1 MQVQTEIA
9 YVTKHRE
16 ELLAAMDAEQRR
28 ERLDLANKLIE
39 KESLVQLEANLKLQ
53 LQLIRT
59 TVAQQQQQQLESPT
73 PPPSAE
79 LPVQQPDAT
88 TVLTE
93 LPTPDADALQQRL
106 EEDGWVFPSK

>member
-1 MQVQTEIA
+1 MQTEIA

-28 ERLDLANKLIE
+28 ERLDFANKLIE

-59 TVAQQQQQQLESPT
+59 TVTAQQQPA
-73 PPPSAE
+73 SAGSDGG
-79 LPVQQPDAT
+79 DAT
-88 TVLTE
+88 AVR
-93 LPTPDADALQQRL
+93 PDVPATSGGAGRADATDAQLQQQRL

>member
-1 MQVQTEIA
+1 MQTEIA

-28 ERLDLANKLIE
+28 ERLDFANKLIE

-59 TVAQQQQQQLESPT
+59 TVAQQQPASGDGGDAT
-73 PPPSAE
+73 S
-79 LPVQQPDAT
+79 VRQPDM
-88 TVLTE
+88 
-93 LPTPDADALQQRL
+93 PTASGSNVRTADAAEALQQQRL